1 MKNTLPSPLCLAFL
15 LTIAAAAARVAF
27 AVDYEVTNNAIG
39 TPGGNRFDSEIGVD
53 YTKQVLADASSFI
66 WTTFN
71 QPNEG
76 DRKNVQI
83 ITGLIESMDGVAY
96 TAGNAIHVSAQY
108 IENFSGDVKTE
119 ITGVLYHETTHVWQ
133 WDGQGQAPSGLIEGV
148 ADYVR
153 LKAGYEPLD
162 GHWVKPGQ
170 GDRWDQGYDVT
181 ARFLDYCGGLDS
193 GFVAKLNAK
202 MKDGYSNDF
211 FLELLGKTV
220 DQLFSDYKAAYAG

>member
-1 MKNTLPSPLCLAFL
+1 MKNTLPSPLSVALL
-15 LTIAAAAARVAF
+15 LTIAAAARVAF

-53 YTKQVLADASSFI
+53 YTKQVLADATSFI

-108 IENFSGDVKTE
+108 IENFHGDVKTE
-119 ITGVLYHETTHVWQ
+119 ITGVLYHESTHVWQ

-211 FLELLGKTV
+211 FVELLGKTV